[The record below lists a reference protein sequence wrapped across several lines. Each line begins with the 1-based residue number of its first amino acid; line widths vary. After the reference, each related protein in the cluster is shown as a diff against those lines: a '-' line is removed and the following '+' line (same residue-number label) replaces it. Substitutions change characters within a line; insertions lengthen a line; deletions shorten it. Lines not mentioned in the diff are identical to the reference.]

1 MPVESITK
9 DPHAVLDYVFNW
21 SDWLQDGDTI
31 VSRVVTVGTGIT
43 KDSDSES
50 AGIVTIW
57 LSGGTHG
64 SDYLVACEITTTLGR
79 TDERTMN
86 IRCRDR

>member
-1 MPVESITK
+1 MPVTTMTK
-9 DPHAVLDYVFNW
+9 DPQAVLDYVFDW
-21 SDWLQDGDTI
+21 SDWLQDGETI
-31 VSRVVTVGTGIT
+31 SSLVVTVGAGIT
-43 KDSDSES
+43 KDSNSES

-64 SDYLVACEITTTLGR
+64 SDYLVACKITTNLER